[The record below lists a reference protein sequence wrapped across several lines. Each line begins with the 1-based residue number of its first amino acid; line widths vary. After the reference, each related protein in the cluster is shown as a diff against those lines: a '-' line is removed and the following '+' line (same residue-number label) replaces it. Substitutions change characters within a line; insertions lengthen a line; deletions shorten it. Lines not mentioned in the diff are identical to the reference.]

1 MAKKKWRPNVKQFF
15 LTLVLVAIMSWSI
28 LNIFATQKEV
38 RKLNKE
44 LQRITL
50 SISNVQDKQ
59 KEIYQEIEKWKDP
72 EIIEAVARKELGF
85 VRPGETTYM
94 FSESV
99 QPANETEVT
108 ERKGAS
114 REGIGNWV
122 DIVLNVDIIYREK
135 LICLIILRRSPF

>member
-114 REGIGNWV
+114 REGIGN
-122 DIVLNVDIIYREK
+122 
-135 LICLIILRRSPF
+135 